1 MAQQEEVSCLQRD
14 QRSPGTTCSLR
25 LMSRSAAHHLHTYT
39 RTETKT
45 QTQMKLGA
53 LSEIACAVF
62 RTARMRH
69 PMCCLYRIVRN
80 FVCKQLSVNCSK
92 STHAWLQCRITVPI
106 PCQKFVINV
115 LCTVSTKF
123 ESHFLCT
130 TCFVGKKKNS
140 KLIFQLQFFA
150 AAAAADELSW
160 GSSRPRAR
168 GRRKTNSFCNSLLQ
182 AWTKAARLV
191 KSRLITRQTFAVRG
205 SFRGVRVVS
214 PLKPKHRDTD
224 SSTKAL

>member
-1 MAQQEEVSCLQRD
+1 MQTTFSKLFEVDSRLAPVSNHCADSVSKICHQR
-14 QRSPGTTCSLR
+14 
-25 LMSRSAAHHLHTYT
+25 
-39 RTETKT
+39 
-45 QTQMKLGA
+45 
-53 LSEIACAVF
+53 
-62 RTARMRH
+62 
-69 PMCCLYRIVRN
+69 
-80 FVCKQLSVNCSK
+80 FVHSVHK
-92 STHAWLQCRITVPI
+92 IRKPL
-106 PCQKFVINV
+106 FVHD
-115 LCTVSTKF
+115 LFCGK
-123 ESHFLCT
+123 
-130 TCFVGKKKNS
+130 KKKNS